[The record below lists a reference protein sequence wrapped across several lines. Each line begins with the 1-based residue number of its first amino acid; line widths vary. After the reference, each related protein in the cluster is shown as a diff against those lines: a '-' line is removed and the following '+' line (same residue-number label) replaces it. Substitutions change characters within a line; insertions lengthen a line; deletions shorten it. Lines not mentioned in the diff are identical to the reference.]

1 MATQSPKTFIPI
13 SDPAL
18 QVFEPTVIL
27 PPQGFGTANVTVVEV
42 DQRTTNTYKVTNVQN
57 NPGGTVAEVQFNN
70 GGSFAGDSGFTYD
83 AATDSLQVTGNVTG
97 GTFYG
102 SGAGLTSLNAGNIS
116 GTITLASYAT
126 VANSVAGGN
135 VSGAVGLATYATTA
149 NSVAVAN
156 VSGIG
161 NVALLNKDGNSAN
174 VLHGDGSWSADI
186 TDYSNSNVAS
196 FMAAFGSNNVVTTGN
211 VSAGKV
217 IVTETATTVGGG
229 STVGAA
235 STLTVDPA
243 FGSNDWNDPASAQAV
258 RGRVAGSNLTKTHNY
273 VVGTTGTYNV
283 TGTNASVFPK
293 VGVLGVIGDTTTTA
307 DAAVMAFVDGD
318 SGETRA
324 GAAFK
329 VGMINTTGNSGFDY
343 GLDLQ
348 FLDTGV
354 PLSTAPFKQADIRL
368 NNGVTID
375 SAVAST
381 MNVNGNVSATAFS
394 GTGTGLTALTGA
406 NVSGEVTFAATANA
420 VAGANV
426 SGFVANA
433 NVANTAWSVD
443 AANVSGLGNIA
454 VVNLDGNVANLITG
468 TGTFVA
474 IPTFSLTGDAGNLS
488 NIAGGNVVGTVSTAS
503 TAGTVTTNAQ
513 GNITSVGTLSALAVT
528 GNVSSGNF
536 TLDTA
541 GILAFGLG
549 SHLTF
554 GDIPVTNRFY
564 VDPTRTDTAQY
575 TANGSQAKP
584 FATIAAALAVANA
597 SVLAPNFVILLGSI
611 TEDVTLTKGH
621 VFLVGATSSIAAPIV
636 LSGTVTVQAGAG
648 TIDANHFAI
657 QGIQITDGGASN
669 CITFTGTN
677 PQRLFLTE
685 VWTQCGTGAT
695 GAGIYADNTGSGSII
710 IGKAVKVSHGGT
722 GDRYCFNIQHGT
734 ASFWGVE
741 TSGAVQVG
749 SVHAGAVLTFN
760 DSELDANGDTVL
772 ETYDTGMLVVSNS
785 LITNLAAD
793 SFGVKLNGTGG
804 TVAIGQTAINVPPS
818 ATGQAVWLDPAS
830 LGGVLS
836 FGGMSFYPGKN
847 TTVSPTLTMVPISSL
862 VGTIAYP
869 IFAGN
874 ITANVL
880 PQTWSMYDNYTAAL
894 SFDTTGKTGILKL
907 VTTNNAEGI
916 SSSGYVKT
924 VATTIGALPAAATA
938 GAGARSFV
946 TDCDLVSAGNF
957 GAVAAHTSGANATPV
972 FSDGTNWRIG

>member
-1 MATQSPKTFIPI
+1 MATQSPNTFIPI

-18 QVFEPTVIL
+18 SVFEPTIIY

-273 VVGTTGTYNV
+273 IVGTTGTYNV

-318 SGETRA
+318 GGETRA

-329 VGMINTTGNSGFDY
+329 VGMINTTANSGFDY

-348 FLDTGV
+348 FFSSGV
-354 PLSTAPFKQADIRL
+354 PSSTRPYKQADIRL
-368 NNGVTID
+368 GK
-375 SAVAST
+375 
-381 MNVNGNVSATAFS
+381 
-394 GTGTGLTALTGA
+394 
-406 NVSGEVTFAATANA
+406 
-420 VAGANV
+420 
-426 SGFVANA
+426 
-433 NVANTAWSVD
+433 
-443 AANVSGLGNIA
+443 
-454 VVNLDGNVANLITG
+454 
-468 TGTFVA
+468 
-474 IPTFSLTGDAGNLS
+474 
-488 NIAGGNVVGTVSTAS
+488 
-503 TAGTVTTNAQ
+503 
-513 GNITSVGTLSALAVT
+513 
-528 GNVSSGNF
+528 
-536 TLDTA
+536 
-541 GILAFGLG
+541 G

-554 GDIPVTNRFY
+554 GDVPVTNRFY
-564 VDPTRTDTAQY
+564 VDPTRTDTTQY
-575 TANGSQAKP
+575 TADGSQAKP

-597 SVLAPNFVILLGSI
+597 SSLAPNFVILLGSI

-772 ETYDTGMLVVSNS
+772 ETYDTGTLVVTNS
-785 LITNLAAD
+785 LINNAAAD
-793 SFGVKLNGTGG
+793 SFGVKMNGSGG
-804 TVAIGQTAINVPPS
+804 NVAIAQTAISVPLS
-818 ATGQAVWLDPAS
+818 ATGQAVWLEPLAS
-830 LGGVLS
+830 GMLS

-847 TTVSPTLTMVPISSL
+847 TTVSPTLTMVPIASL

-946 TDCDLVSAGNF
+946 TDCDLVAAGNF
-957 GAVAAHTSGANATPV
+957 GTVAAHTSGANATPV
-972 FSDGTNWRIG
+972 FSDGTDWRIG